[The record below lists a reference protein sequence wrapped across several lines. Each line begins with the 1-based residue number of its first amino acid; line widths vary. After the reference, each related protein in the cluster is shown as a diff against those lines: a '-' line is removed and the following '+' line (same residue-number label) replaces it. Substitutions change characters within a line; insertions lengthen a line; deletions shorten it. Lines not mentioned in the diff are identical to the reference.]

1 MGKIKELENS
11 KTEMA
16 VIGCVINDIS
26 MLDDASIYIPT
37 QDVWSDN
44 RCRVLWNKVVGMA
57 KVNELVD
64 ITTLCASISN

>member
-44 RCRVLWNKVVGMA
+44 RCRVLWNKVRDGFRRYS
-57 KVNELVD
+57 KRGKLR
-64 ITTLCASISN
+64 